1 MVELDPSLQP
11 HPQEW
16 LCRERLQCMSASL
29 GSAFPS
35 LAVSGLL
42 RQALEGW
49 VRQQLA
55 NDAGWSDAERV
66 AFAEGRRESY
76 LAKRQPGKFGLTD
89 ATLLQHL
96 STAEGCLRWT
106 QRHWHGALQRLYL
119 ASKSRLDQASCRL
132 LRVSSEP
139 FALELYYRIHSG
151 EASFAQLASQFSEG
165 PERSSGG
172 EFPLQPLSQL
182 PMGLGV
188 VLPELKP
195 GELTTPRALGS
206 QWALVQLDTLV
217 PARFDD
223 PLVQERLLTDQLH
236 SWLSEVVNLSIAH
249 LALNEHDQNHSSTI
263 ASAHS

>member
-1 MVELDPSLQP
+1 MVELDQALQP
-11 HPQEW
+11 QPQDW
-16 LCRERLQCMSASL
+16 CTPARLQRLDGCLA
-29 GSAFPS
+29 AAWPS

-55 NDAGWSDAERV
+55 DEAGWTPEDRV
-66 AFAEGRRESY
+66 TFAEGRREAY
-76 LAKRQPGKFGLTD
+76 LAKRDPVKFGLSQ
-89 ATLLQHL
+89 ARLLEHL

-106 QRHWHGALQRLYL
+106 QRHWQGALQRLYL
-119 ASKSRLDQASCRL
+119 ASKSRLDQASCRM
-132 LRVSSEP
+132 LRVSSEA

-151 EASFAQLASQFSEG
+151 EDSFSRLASQYSEG
-165 PERSSGG
+165 PERATGG

-195 GELTTPRALGS
+195 GELTMPRALGS
-206 QWALVQLDTLV
+206 QWALVQLESLV

-223 PLVQERLLTDQLH
+223 PLVQERLLTDQLN
-236 SWLSEVVNLSIAH
+236 SWLAEVVNLAIAH
-249 LALNEHDQNHSSTI
+249 LASIDHDQIHSSAI
-263 ASAHS
+263 ASAHT